1 MARGVVIVGMQWGD
15 EGKGKIVDWLTKKAK
30 AVVRFQGG
38 HNAGHTL
45 VIGAQKIVLHLI
57 PAGIMHRDVHCY
69 IGNGVVVS
77 PSALER
83 ELAAFE
89 SSARERLL
97 ISTAATVILKSH
109 ELLDQAREQKMGTM
123 KIGTTGR
130 GIGPAYEDKVARR
143 AIRIGDLLE
152 PARLTEKL
160 RALLDYHNFLLS
172 QYYGMPSLD
181 LQQTSDELLKASE
194 TIAPMTGDVT
204 MALAKHHREHEAIL
218 FEGAQG
224 TLLDIDHGTYPYVTS
239 SNTVASQA
247 ATGSGVGFNV
257 IDYVLGIT
265 KAYVT
270 RVGSGFF
277 ATELLDEDGKKLG
290 ERGAEFGATTGRAR
304 RCGWLDLPALKRAAA
319 LNGISGL
326 CVTKLDVLD
335 AFDRLPICVA
345 YEIDGVRYDTMP
357 AMMHEGIKPI
367 YETMPGWETSTA
379 GVRAFDDLP
388 KNAQRYLHFIEEHVG
403 VPVALVSTGAERES
417 ILVRRDPFA

>member
-1 MARGVVIVGMQWGD
+1 MAKGVVIVGMQWGD
-15 EGKGKIVDWLTKKAK
+15 EGKGKIVDWLTKKAE

-45 VIGAQKIVLHLI
+45 LIDGQKTVLHLV
-57 PAGIMHRDVHCY
+57 PAGIMHTNVHCY

-77 PSALER
+77 PFALEK
-83 ELAAFE
+83 ELSAFE
-89 SSARERLL
+89 PAAKERLL
-97 ISTAATVILKSH
+97 ISTAAPVVLKSH
-109 ELLDQAREQKMGTM
+109 ELLDQAREQKMGAL

-130 GIGPAYEDKVARR
+130 GIGPAYEDKAARR
-143 AIRIGDLLE
+143 AIRIGDFLDREELV
-152 PARLTEKL
+152 EKL
-160 RALLDYHNFLLS
+160 RVLLDYHNFLLS
-172 QYYGMPSLD
+172 QYYGMPVVDFQKTL
-181 LQQTSDELLKASE
+181 DELLKAAE
-194 TIAPMTGDVT
+194 TIAPMAGDVVL
-204 MALAKHHREHEAIL
+204 ALAKHRQNNEAIL

-224 TLLDIDHGTYPYVTS
+224 TLLDVDHGTYPYVTS

-247 ATGSGVGFNV
+247 ATGSGVGLDA
-257 IDYVLGIT
+257 IGYVLGIT

-270 RVGSGFF
+270 RVGSGVF
-277 ATELLDEDGKKLG
+277 ATELFDEDGKQLG

-335 AFDRLPICVA
+335 HFDTIPVCVA
-345 YEIDGVRYDTMP
+345 YEMDGVRHDTMP
-357 AMMHEGIKPI
+357 AMIHAGIKPV
-367 YETMPGWETSTA
+367 YEKMPGWKTATA
-379 GVRAFDDLP
+379 GLRAFDDLP
-388 KNAQRYLHFIEEHVG
+388 KNAQRYLQFIEAHLG